1 MLRSLAASIV
11 TAFLVV
17 PAVAQESPDARLG
30 APRPELSQPAAVQV
44 RAQRDLGPDA
54 LGLAFDPRTLQQLTS
69 LQRVDWIDVP
79 LAGYGDA
86 TLRLERARSAADT
99 GWLHLDGEPV
109 APFAD
114 FVPADRSVWT
124 GQVAG
129 SLSSR
134 VFLIAASD
142 GLRGWIR
149 VDGRTVHVLPEN
161 ESIGDLR
168 ASRLVEGTAIAHL
181 APERLPCGTLPKQT
195 GGAPTEKRSANSTG
209 IATGTPPQASGQ
221 APLPGAGPQV
231 AFGAGTPT
239 LEVELWI
246 ETDNSYVSQFPDT
259 PSAVSYTLDLVD
271 AASTTYELD
280 TDIRIEVTGAN
291 IYSGAD
297 PWSGFDTETLLDELQ
312 AQWLGGLSAQGDGA
326 ILLSGLFGGGLA
338 YLDALC
344 GTQAVAVC
352 MGVLGQTPFPVTQS
366 PLNWDFTV
374 FAHELGH
381 LCGGPHTHDVCPPLD
396 ECATFGFEGPCQD
409 GFDCPVGTV
418 MSYCHLCG
426 GDGNIFPGFH
436 PEIAKLMRE
445 GALIANCVT
454 TFPEVPP
461 ADPFAPVQIAGVS
474 PDTAPAV
481 AIERNVV
488 TLFGSGFTNVNS
500 VTLNGVPLGSLITG
514 FAVKSDTEIAIWF
527 QPQASLGAQ
536 TVEVFKPG
544 SSDTA
549 QFDLVANATPLV
561 EVTYSLPKWLLWHS
575 TGGLIQFG
583 APVGDIVFAYG
594 STLFGTSS
602 LPGLATLDIGAN
614 FLELIDLGIHAVPAT
629 PGYVDL
635 QIPLPLS
642 IPIGTQI
649 YVQGAVFSASTLSFP
664 LTSTNIEIVELT
676 PQS

>member
-1 MLRSLAASIV
+1 M
-11 TAFLVV
+11 TAL
-17 PAVAQESPDARLG
+17 E
-30 APRPELSQPAAVQV
+30 
-44 RAQRDLGPDA
+44 
-54 LGLAFDPRTLQQLTS
+54 
-69 LQRVDWIDVP
+69 RVDWVEVP

-86 TLRLERARSAADT
+86 TLRLKRATSSADT
-99 GWLHLDGEPV
+99 GWLYVDGDPV
-109 APFAD
+109 APFAE
-114 FVPADRSVWT
+114 FVPADRTVWT
-124 GQVAG
+124 GQVEGAA
-129 SLSSR
+129 SSR
-134 VFLIAASD
+134 VFLVASSD

-149 VDGRTVHVLPEN
+149 VDGRPVHVLPEN
-161 ESIGDLR
+161 EAVNGRR
-168 ASRLVEGTAIAHL
+168 ASRLVEHAAIAHL
-181 APERLPCGTLPKQT
+181 APERLPCGAVPKS
-195 GGAPTEKRSANSTG
+195 GGAP
-209 IATGTPPQASGQ
+209 PPQPHGSSAPHGQ
-221 APLPGAGPQV
+221 GSLGGPLHQGALAPQV
-231 AFGAGTPT
+231 GAAPQIAFGAGTPT
-239 LEVELWI
+239 LEVELWL
-246 ETDNSYVSQFPDT
+246 ETDNSYIDQFPST

-271 AASTTYELD
+271 AASATYQLD
-280 TDIRIEVTGAN
+280 ADIRLVVAGAN
-291 IYSGAD
+291 VYSGAD
-297 PWSGFDTETLLDELQ
+297 PWSEFNTETLLDELES
-312 AQWLGGLSAQGDGA
+312 AWVGGLSSQGDGA

-338 YLDALC
+338 YIDALC
-344 GTQAVAVC
+344 GAQAVGVC
-352 MGVLGQTPFPVTQS
+352 MGVLGQTPFPITQS

-381 LCGGPHTHDVCPPLD
+381 LCGGPHTHDLCPPID
-396 ECATFGFEGPCQD
+396 ECATPGFEGPCQD
-409 GFDCPVGTV
+409 GFECPQGTV

-445 GALIANCVT
+445 GALIATCVT

-461 ADPFAPVQIAGVS
+461 TDPFAPVQLAGVS

-488 TLFGSGFTNVNS
+488 TLFGSGFTNVNA
-500 VTLNGVPLGSLITG
+500 VTLNGVALGSLITG

-527 QPQASLGAQ
+527 QPQASLGPQ

-544 SSDTA
+544 SSDTV
-549 QFDLVANATPLV
+549 QFDLVANAAPLV

-583 APVGDIVFAYG
+583 APVGDVVFAYG
-594 STLFGTSS
+594 STFFGTSS

-614 FLELIDLGIHAVPAT
+614 FLELIDLGVHVVPAT

-642 IPIGTQI
+642 IPFGTQI

-676 PQS
+676 QQF

>member
-1 MLRSLAASIV
+1 MLRSLAAPVLALCVALPASAEQ
-11 TAFLVV
+11 TAEEL
-17 PAVAQESPDARLG
+17 LG
-30 APRPELSQPAAVQV
+30 GPRPDLAQPAAVQV
-44 RAQRDLGPDA
+44 RADLHLGA
-54 LGLAFDPRTLQQLTS
+54 EAQGLAFDTATLERLTE
-69 LQRVDWIDVP
+69 LDRVDWVDVP
-79 LAGYGDA
+79 LAGYDA
-86 TLRLERARSAADT
+86 PTIRLKRARSAAES

-114 FVPADRSVWT
+114 FLPADRTVWT

-129 SLSSR
+129 AGTSR
-134 VFLIAASD
+134 VFLVAASD

-161 ESIGDLR
+161 DAIDGRR
-168 ASRLVEGTAIAHL
+168 ASRLVENASIAHL
-181 APERLPCGTLPKQT
+181 APERLPCGAQPKQANAAAPIPRT
-195 GGAPTEKRSANSTG
+195 PHPQSPSAPLQHGA
-209 IATGTPPQASGQ
+209 Q
-221 APLPGAGPQV
+221 APLPGGAPQI
-231 AFGAGTPT
+231 AFGTGTPT

-246 ETDNSYVSQFPDT
+246 ETDNTYVSQFPDT
-259 PSAVSYTLDLVD
+259 PSTVSYTVDLID
-271 AASTTYELD
+271 AASTVYELD
-280 TDIRIEVTGAN
+280 ADIRIEVAGAN

-297 PWSGFDTETLLDELQ
+297 PWSGFDTDTLLDELQ
-312 AQWLGGLSAQGDGA
+312 VQWNAGLSAQADGA

-338 YLDALC
+338 YLDSLC
-344 GTQAVAVC
+344 GTQAVGVC

-366 PLNWDFTV
+366 PLSWDFTV

-381 LCGGPHTHDVCPPLD
+381 LCGGPHTHDLCPPLD

-409 GFDCPVGTV
+409 GFDCPVGTIL
-418 MSYCHLCG
+418 SYCHLCG
-426 GDGNIFPGFH
+426 GVENIFPGFH

-445 GALIANCVT
+445 GALIADCVV

-474 PDTAPAV
+474 PDIAPAV

-488 TLFGSGFTNVNS
+488 TLFGSGFTNVNA
-500 VTLNGVPLGSLITG
+500 VTLNGVALGSLITG

-544 SSDTA
+544 SSDTV
-549 QFDLVANATPLV
+549 QFDLVPNATPLV

-583 APVGDIVFAYG
+583 APVGDVVFAYG

-614 FLELIDLGIHAVPAT
+614 FLELIDLGIHTVPAT

-642 IPIGTQI
+642 IPFGTQI

>member
-1 MLRSLAASIV
+1 MLRTLAAPVLALCVALPASAEK
-11 TAFLVV
+11 TAEEL
-17 PAVAQESPDARLG
+17 LG
-30 APRPELSQPAAVQV
+30 GPRADLAQPAAAQV
-44 RAQRDLGPDA
+44 RADLNLGAKA
-54 LGLAFDPRTLQQLTS
+54 LGLAFDAATLERLS
-69 LQRVDWIDVP
+69 ELNRVDWVDVP
-79 LAGYGDA
+79 LAGYDA
-86 TLRLERARSAADT
+86 PTIRLKRARSAAES

-114 FVPADRSVWT
+114 FLPADRTVWT
-124 GQVAG
+124 GQVDGAAT
-129 SLSSR
+129 SR
-134 VFLIAASD
+134 VFLVAASD

-149 VDGRTVHVLPEN
+149 VDGRTVHLLPEN
-161 ESIGDLR
+161 DAIDGRR
-168 ASRLVEGTAIAHL
+168 ASRLVEGASIAHL
-181 APERLPCGTLPKQT
+181 APERLPCGAQPKPTNAAPSAPRAPQPQGPGAPLHHGAQAPLS
-195 GGAPTEKRSANSTG
+195 GGAPQ
-209 IATGTPPQASGQ
+209 I
-221 APLPGAGPQV
+221 

-246 ETDNSYVSQFPDT
+246 ETDNTYVSQFPDT
-259 PSAVSYTLDLVD
+259 PSAVSYTVDLVD
-271 AASTTYELD
+271 AASAVYELD
-280 TDIRIEVTGAN
+280 TDLRLEVTGAN

-297 PWSGFDTETLLDELQ
+297 PWSGFDTDTLLDELQ
-312 AQWLGGLSAQGDGA
+312 AQWNAGLSTQGDGA

-344 GTQAVAVC
+344 GTQAVGVC

-409 GFDCPVGTV
+409 DFECPVGTV

-461 ADPFAPVQIAGVS
+461 TDPFAPVQIAGVS
-474 PDTAPAV
+474 PDTAQAV

-488 TLFGSGFTNVNS
+488 TLFGSGFTNVTGVS
-500 VTLNGVPLGSLITG
+500 LNGVPLGSLITG
-514 FAVKSDTEIAIWF
+514 YAVKSDTEIAIWF
-527 QPQASLGAQ
+527 QPQAALGAQ

-544 SSDTA
+544 SSDTV
-549 QFDLVANATPLV
+549 QFDLVPNATPLV

-583 APVGDIVFAYG
+583 APVGDVVFAYG

-602 LPGLATLDIGAN
+602 LPGLATLNIGAN
-614 FLELIDLGIHAVPAT
+614 FLELIDLGVHVVPAT